1 MRFGVD
7 VGWDHINLHVGYSNS
22 NKFFAGTFKAMV
34 IFSKLSKLGPWIP
47 RSILLMDSIVKP
59 TFSASSSWVN
69 PVLLRTC
76 CKRLPNCFF
85 NDVDSG
91 VMRATLKDTE
101 GACILLKLNFGF
113 NEAKLRVV
121 VSGQLEPEWS
131 QIMKEQ
137 ARGELNL
144 SFLSNYLLEDE
155 IYLQLDKLQ
164 ALVSLQTLLNT
175 AETTPTRAQHLYY
188 AMTVEE
194 QVGKLRELVDELFR

>member
-1 MRFGVD
+1 
-7 VGWDHINLHVGYSNS
+7 
-22 NKFFAGTFKAMV
+22 
-34 IFSKLSKLGPWIP
+34 
-47 RSILLMDSIVKP
+47 
-59 TFSASSSWVN
+59 
-69 PVLLRTC
+69 
-76 CKRLPNCFF
+76 
-85 NDVDSG
+85 
-91 VMRATLKDTE
+91 MRATLKDTE

-121 VSGQLEPEWS
+121 TRDWLWEPEWS

-137 ARGELNL
+137 AKGELNL

-194 QVGKLRELVDELFR
+194 QLGKLRELVDELFR